1 MEFAANPK
9 KQVEIE
15 VNGKI
20 YERHAIHTHFVEIG
34 ESYIDLVEK
43 YVKPL
48 YQEGYLLSISEK
60 IIALC
65 QRRVVYRKDM
75 KITWLAKFLS
85 RFAKQHSSAGIGVGE
100 VCKMQFAIDLCGPW
114 KVLWA
119 AICAGVLNISTS
131 TSSLRPSSNSTP
143 ML

>member
-60 IIALC
+60 II
-65 QRRVVYRKDM
+65 
-75 KITWLAKFLS
+75 
-85 RFAKQHSSAGIGVGE
+85 GE
-100 VCKMQFAIDLCGPW
+100 RGKKAE
-114 KVLWA
+114 
-119 AICAGVLNISTS
+119 
-131 TSSLRPSSNSTP
+131 
-143 ML
+143 